1 MSEQSMGPGWWLASD
16 GRWYPPESRPSA
28 RPADGDVPPES
39 SIKGCGEALSGLG
52 CALTIVG
59 FGILA
64 VVLLLIL
71 VV

>member
-1 MSEQSMGPGWWLASD
+1 MVVGI
-16 GRWYPPESRPSA
+16 RPSLA
-28 RPADGDVPPES
+28 RRRARLTGTSPPES